1 MVPAGRLGGLGDN
14 SALCGPMRRSG
25 RLRPHDDSFEGMH
38 VCTGTPT
45 RSIWPRLAQNN
56 QKIRKEVSRFEL
68 EKDARSVSR
77 GIQTPP
83 RRSQSHNASH
93 RYARVPE
100 TAPCCTRSFSRR
112 ARRRRKTLGW
122 RGGGTRRRPSHPTTV
137 SSIAS
142 STTNDP
148 PPGSPRHQPHDL
160 STLTTSRRPTHVL
173 DDSDGRQARPGE
185 EPGADL
191 QLPPG

>member
-122 RGGGTRRRPSHPTTV
+122 RGGGHSTTTQPPNNGLLHRLQHHERPSSWFT
-137 SSIAS
+137 SS
-142 STTNDP
+142 STTRPLD
-148 PPGSPRHQPHDL
+148 PHDL
-160 STLTTSRRPTHVL
+160 TTTHPRARR
-173 DDSDGRQARPGE
+173 Q
-185 EPGADL
+185 
-191 QLPPG
+191 

>member
-1 MVPAGRLGGLGDN
+1 VVPAGRLGGLGDN

-38 VCTGTPT
+38 VCTRTPT

-100 TAPCCTRSFSRR
+100 TAPCCTRSFVLAQS
-112 ARRRRKTLGW
+112 KTEAEDAWMEG
-122 RGGGTRRRPSHPTTV
+122 RGHSTTTQPPNNGLLHRLPHHERPSSWFT
-137 SSIAS
+137 SS
-142 STTNDP
+142 STPRPHDP
-148 PPGSPRHQPHDL
+148 VDPHDL
-160 STLTTSRRPTHVL
+160 TTTHPRAPRR
-173 DDSDGRQARPGE
+173 Q
-185 EPGADL
+185 
-191 QLPPG
+191 